1 MLIFLYLYFLFQK
14 LRLAFAENELPA
26 RALRVSLSKQLDLE
40 FEKVIYGLYLEKG
53 GDNLKFTSRN
63 HLRLSISYH
72 P

>member
-53 GDNLKFTSRN
+53 
-63 HLRLSISYH
+63 
-72 P
+72 